1 MDKKM
6 EQNFQMRTAVAMI
19 IFNRPDTTKEVF
31 EAIREAKP
39 PRLYIISDA
48 PRAGREEEATKVAET
63 RGYVE
68 EHIDWECEVF
78 KNYADSNMGC
88 KKRVASGIT
97 WLFEHEER
105 AIILEDDCVPKQE
118 FFRYCQEMLEKYQDD
133 ESVYM
138 VSGTNDLPGYEI
150 KGDYAFSHFAS
161 IWGWGSWRRAW
172 SKHYDIMM
180 SEWPKVR
187 EEKKLRS
194 LFSNPL
200 QYKLFVRDADKIHA
214 GLVDTWDLQWVF
226 TILNNNGVGITPKG
240 NLIHNIG
247 CGRED
252 ATHTKDNSREV
263 AEYGEFS
270 FPITCLDKVEVDKEY
285 EKHYTKKFYGFKR
298 VLNAVVQKVFH

>member
-1 MDKKM
+1 M
-6 EQNFQMRTAVAMI
+6 EEQFVMKTAVAMI

-31 EAIREAKP
+31 EAIRQAKP
-39 PRLYIISDA
+39 PKLYIISDA
-48 PRAGREEEATKVAET
+48 PREGREEEKKKVAET

-68 EHIDWECEVF
+68 SHIDWECEVI
-78 KNYADSNMGC
+78 KNYAESNMGC
-88 KKRVASGIT
+88 KKRVASGIS
-97 WLFEHEER
+97 WLFEHEEA

-118 FFRYCQEMLEKYQDD
+118 FFRYCQEMLEKYKDD

-138 VSGTNDLPGYEI
+138 VSGTNDLPGYTI

-161 IWGWGSWRRAW
+161 IWGWASWRRAW
-172 SKHYDIMM
+172 SKHYDIKM

-194 LFSNPL
+194 LFSNAL
-200 QYKLFVRDADKIHA
+200 QYRLFVRDADKIHA

-263 AEYGEFS
+263 SEYGEFS
-270 FPITCLDKVEVDKEY
+270 FPITFADKVEVDKEY
-285 EKHYTKKFYGFKR
+285 EKHYTKKFYGIKR
-298 VLNAVVQKVFH
+298 VLNAAIQKVLKK

>member
-1 MDKKM
+1 MDKEM

-48 PRAGREEEATKVAET
+48 PRAGRDEEAKKVAET

-68 EHIDWECEVF
+68 DHIDWECEVF

-194 LFSNPL
+194 IFSNPL

-226 TILNNNGVGITPKG
+226 TILNNDGVGITPKG

-270 FPITCLDKVEVDKEY
+270 FPMTYLDKVEVDKEY